1 MAKKIQH
8 RIRRSNNEG
17 SIFQRK
23 SDGKWVGSIT
33 VGHDEKGQQKK
44 KFTRKSILYK
54 IKYLNFKLVHRLT
67 YYLKRASVDALFYF
81 LYLFKY
87 ININNFQLLF
97 QSKLLDVHI
106 LGIFLVHFFL
116 LLYVRSFYISKL

>member
-44 KFTRKSILYK
+44 NSLWKQSSRNCQKTYGHKWQ
-54 IKYLNFKLVHRLT
+54 NEKLRI
-67 YYLKRASVDALFYF
+67 RNS
-81 LYLFKY
+81 
-87 ININNFQLLF
+87 
-97 QSKLLDVHI
+97 
-106 LGIFLVHFFL
+106 
-116 LLYVRSFYISKL
+116 

>member
-44 KFTRKSILYK
+44 ENSLWE
-54 IKYLNFKLVHRLT
+54 
-67 YYLKRASVDALFYF
+67 
-81 LYLFKY
+81 
-87 ININNFQLLF
+87 
-97 QSKLLDVHI
+97 
-106 LGIFLVHFFL
+106 
-116 LLYVRSFYISKL
+116 

>member
-44 KFTRKSILYK
+44 NPIKKRIL
-54 IKYLNFKLVHRLT
+54 LVYST
-67 YYLKRASVDALFYF
+67 S
-81 LYLFKY
+81 YLF
-87 ININNFQLLF
+87 FTPPPSLSSEVLP
-97 QSKLLDVHI
+97 
-106 LGIFLVHFFL
+106 
-116 LLYVRSFYISKL
+116 SFSPTKAKSHL

>member
-1 MAKKIQH
+1 MARKIQH

-44 KFTRKSILYK
+44 RKLFMGIVK
-54 IKYLNFKLVHRLT
+54 QKLPKNLWT
-67 YYLKRASVDALFYF
+67 
-81 LYLFKY
+81 
-87 ININNFQLLF
+87 
-97 QSKLLDVHI
+97 
-106 LGIFLVHFFL
+106 
-116 LLYVRSFYISKL
+116 